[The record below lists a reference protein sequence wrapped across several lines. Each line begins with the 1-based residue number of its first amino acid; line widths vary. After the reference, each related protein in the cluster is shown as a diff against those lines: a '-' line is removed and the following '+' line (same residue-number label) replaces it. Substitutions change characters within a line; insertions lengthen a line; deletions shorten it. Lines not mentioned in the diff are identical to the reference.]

1 MADFVHPSV
10 SSRIIDNDVVFS
22 TASGT
27 TKLFAAYFSGKGVDR
42 KTRRYSTPEE
52 FIFFNGEPDM
62 AKYGQQAYNV
72 VNWLTNEG
80 EVFGLRLTA
89 EDATYANLVADIKV
103 KSTVEPVSGDDQY
116 VIKPTVVAVANAIES
131 SVLTTIMND
140 PIVTPDVDGF
150 ASHKIFAL
158 IPRGRGA
165 EYASLGMRLIPFT
178 SLADTYDFMLYELDI
193 VEKVNGAEMVRETFT
208 VSLDP
213 DARSTSRESMFI
225 KDVVDRFSKYF
236 TVLFSE
242 KAYDRLST
250 SLGGVDPKLVNI
262 VNNSSLFDNK
272 TLAALITEASGND
285 STVTYDATAD
295 NLMGIHYLQKGSDGV
310 VDANKMDQLLIKAFS
325 GIVDPDVRNKKAMEI
340 DAVLD
345 SNESLA
351 VKNAIADFATD
362 IRGDLMAFLDTNFT
376 ANYEQALQ
384 FRSTFPVSSRNVSI
398 WTQDFVVY
406 DEYTGRNIRVTL
418 PYFLASKIVAND
430 NDYGVGKPFVGPR
443 RGVISGFVAEGG
455 ISWLPN
461 EPQKSELYM
470 KQVNYVEQ
478 DPDKTYIG
486 TQQTSLQQS
495 TPMQNVSVA
504 RCAFRMVR
512 KAERIADD
520 YRFEFFN
527 DETYKGLQ
535 NNIQENLNVFVNA
548 GFCEYV
554 KVEVYASE
562 YEKATKKCNVTITV
576 KFTDIIERISIGFV
590 VKR

>member
-1 MADFVHPSV
+1 MTEYVHPSV

-22 TASGT
+22 TAAGT

-52 FIFFNGEPDM
+52 FMFYNGEPDM
-62 AKYGQQAYNV
+62 TKYGQQAYNI

-89 EDATYANLVADIKV
+89 DDATYANLVADIGI
-103 KSTVEPVSGDDQY
+103 KSAVDVGGNAQY
-116 VIKPTVVAVANAIES
+116 FIKPKLTAVENAIER
-131 SVLTTIMND
+131 SVITTVMDD
-140 PIVTPDVDGF
+140 PIVATDADGF
-150 ASHKIFAL
+150 ASHKLFAL
-158 IPRGRGA
+158 IPRGRGS
-165 EYASLGMRLIPFT
+165 EYASMGFRLIPYT
-178 SLADTYDFMLYELDI
+178 NLADTYDFMLYELDI
-193 VEKVNGAEMVRETFT
+193 VEKDNGAEMVRETFT

-213 DARSTSRESMFI
+213 DARSNNRESMFI
-225 KDVVDRFSKYF
+225 KDVVNRYSKYF

-242 KAYDRLST
+242 KAYDRMSD
-250 SLGGVDPKLVNI
+250 SLGGVDPKRVNI
-262 VNNSSLFDNK
+262 VNATPMSD
-272 TLAALITEASGND
+272 TLTLSALITAAVGHAA
-285 STVTYDATAD
+285 TAAYDAAGD
-295 NLMGIHYLQKGSDGV
+295 NMLAISYLKKGSDGTL
-310 VDANKMDQLLIKAFS
+310 DSNKMDQLMIKAFS
-325 GIVDPDVRNKKAMEI
+325 GIVDADVRNKKAMEI
-340 DAVLD
+340 DTVLD

-351 VKNAIADFATD
+351 VKNAMADFATD

-430 NDYGVGKPFVGPR
+430 NDYGIGKPFVGPR
-443 RGVISGFVAEGG
+443 RGVVSGFVAEGG
-455 ISWLPN
+455 ISWIPN
-461 EPQKSELYM
+461 EPQKSELYL
-470 KQVNYVEQ
+470 KQLNYVEQ

-486 TQQTSLQQS
+486 TQLTSLQQS

-535 NNIQENLNVFVNA
+535 NNIQENLNVYVNA

-554 KVEVYASE
+554 KVEVYASD
-562 YEKATKKCNVTITV
+562 YEKATKKANVTITV